1 MAPATPAFLPPLA
14 ADLPRNRLGLARWL
28 LAPENPLTARVT
40 VNRLWEQLF
49 GVGLVETPEDWGI
62 RSKVPQHLD
71 LLDTHSEIAGIFENV
86 PEEFGPVGQIT
97 GKLGEQLEE
106 LGFMGYEP
114 HGFPPTE

>member
-1 MAPATPAFLPPLA
+1 MNVLPIKRGDEALVE
-14 ADLPRNRLGLARWL
+14 LGDDRMRGL
-28 LAPENPLTARVT
+28 
-40 VNRLWEQLF
+40 
-49 GVGLVETPEDWGI
+49 VGLVLDG
-62 RSKVPQHLD
+62 LD